1 MALETITVRYHDNDG
16 FDRLL
21 GVLHSVMRETQDPQ
35 ARYSVDDRG
44 DGAASV
50 TVFGSTGTVGTF
62 TDWLNNSF

>member
-1 MALETITVRYHDNDG
+1 MASDTVTVRYHDNDG

-44 DGAASV
+44 DGVASV
-50 TVFGSTGTVGTF
+50 TVFGSTGTVDTF
-62 TDWLNNSF
+62 TAWLNNSF